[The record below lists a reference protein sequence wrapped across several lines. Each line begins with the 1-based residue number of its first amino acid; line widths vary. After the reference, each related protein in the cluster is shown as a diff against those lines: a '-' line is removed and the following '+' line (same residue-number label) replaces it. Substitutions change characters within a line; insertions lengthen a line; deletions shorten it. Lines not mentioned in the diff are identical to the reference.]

1 MMNRPHLTLT
11 ILTLLTLAACGG
23 GGGGGNTPTVHA
35 PSTPSASSTP
45 PTTSAQTPPTQAE
58 TPPVVEPN
66 PSQPI
71 EPSQPN
77 PPPAVETPPAA
88 EIRSDEKT
96 FQTLTA
102 YAPHQGGSVSQL
114 LNISLNGK
122 NIELAMVPPNVIA
135 DNHIETLRDK
145 AGNLVGYLGYA
156 RVDEPQKD
164 VNGEPLV
171 PKLHHLYLMN
181 ASEALRQLPSSDM
194 SYAGKMFYHH
204 LVNQQSDGVMRE
216 AEVTAKYSSN
226 QKTMNMSIHD
236 SHEGK
241 TWVLRNERIASASP
255 QVAVNDNGSMAGF
268 LFEEYNQAEKPK
280 FNGQFEGGF
289 YGENGSVLMGSAHY
303 DGSDA
308 AGTGKWQGVIGAT
321 AQ

>member
-35 PSTPSASSTP
+35 PSAPSAPSTSPTTPTETP
-45 PTTSAQTPPTQAE
+45 PISAE
-58 TPPVVEPN
+58 TPPVVEPQPSN
-66 PSQPI
+66 PT

-77 PPPAVETPPAA
+77 TPPAA

-122 NIELAMVPPNVIA
+122 NIELAMVSPNVIA
-135 DNHIETLRDK
+135 DNHIETLRDQ

-194 SYAGKMFYHH
+194 NYAGKMFYHH
-204 LVNQQSDGVMRE
+204 LVNQQPDGVMRE

-241 TWVLRNERIASASP
+241 T
-255 QVAVNDNGSMAGF
+255 
-268 LFEEYNQAEKPK
+268 
-280 FNGQFEGGF
+280 
-289 YGENGSVLMGSAHY
+289 
-303 DGSDA
+303 
-308 AGTGKWQGVIGAT
+308 
-321 AQ
+321 

>member
-66 PSQPI
+66 PS
-71 EPSQPN
+71 PSQPN
-77 PPPAVETPPAA
+77 TPPAVETPPAA

-122 NIELAMVPPNVIA
+122 NIELALC
-135 DNHIETLRDK
+135 TR
-145 AGNLVGYLGYA
+145 
-156 RVDEPQKD
+156 QK
-164 VNGEPLV
+164 
-171 PKLHHLYLMN
+171 Y
-181 ASEALRQLPSSDM
+181 
-194 SYAGKMFYHH
+194 
-204 LVNQQSDGVMRE
+204 
-216 AEVTAKYSSN
+216 
-226 QKTMNMSIHD
+226 
-236 SHEGK
+236 
-241 TWVLRNERIASASP
+241 
-255 QVAVNDNGSMAGF
+255 
-268 LFEEYNQAEKPK
+268 
-280 FNGQFEGGF
+280 
-289 YGENGSVLMGSAHY
+289 
-303 DGSDA
+303 
-308 AGTGKWQGVIGAT
+308 
-321 AQ
+321 